1 MLTPSS
7 SSTLYKVMMTTAT
20 AATSHLHIHAV
31 DERGGAHPR
40 WSVPLSYLTILR
52 SDIDLGAILLGLEMF
67 FLCLMIPLE
76 RASWDDSPRPDFS
89 AYVRR
94 KPRRGDRVIRGGKK
108 VSERAHSE
116 FPLLSD
122 FPSSRP
128 RSCGRS
134 GAPSRLPESE
144 RLSVARLAVGRR
156 RT

>member
-1 MLTPSS
+1 M
-7 SSTLYKVMMTTAT
+7 
-20 AATSHLHIHAV
+20 
-31 DERGGAHPR
+31 
-40 WSVPLSYLTILR
+40 PLSFITILR

-122 FPSSRP
+122 FPSSPVRRVAGALDRGCQSP
-128 RSCGRS
+128 NGFRSRGW
-134 GAPSRLPESE
+134 RLGGGGLDKLIKVWNEIKHFN
-144 RLSVARLAVGRR
+144 LMHAAMALL
-156 RT
+156 